1 MCYNGKCK
9 WEQHNG
15 DCSLPPNVDCKFNF
29 DTMEEINL
37 FDSDEFIRQW
47 ASDIRQAKIQELQTM
62 IAGDE
67 RDMSSLFGDE
77 MCEEARAF
85 VKDVYVKDIN
95 RLKDKL
101 SILTR

>member
-1 MCYNGKCK
+1 MCYSGKCP
-9 WEQHNG
+9 WEQHSG
-15 DCSLPPNVDCKFNF
+15 DCSLKSGEKCKFDF

-37 FDSDEFIRQW
+37 YSDEFIRQW

-85 VKDVYVKDIN
+85 VIDVYVKDIN